1 MSLWLA
7 YGLIFVVFNF
17 GLGIIERLWLRP
29 ALNPGDVNKT
39 YDYK

>member
-29 ALNPGDVNKT
+29 ALNPGDSHTVS
-39 YDYK
+39 DEE